1 MLKVDTKTAISTRT
15 QNMIQEIM
23 GLCESGKGN
32 TLPSISGT
40 YWSAY
45 NGVTEWLG
53 YQRGNTESNRLN
65 SLWFG
70 DSANVNKH
78 ALETAVAMA
87 V

>member
-1 MLKVDTKTAISTRT
+1 MN
-15 QNMIQEIM
+15 NMIDEIM

-32 TLPSISGT
+32 ALPSIKNT
-40 YWSAY
+40 LWSSY

-53 YQRGNTESNRLN
+53 YQRGNSENNRLN

-70 DSANVNKH
+70 DCANVNKH
-78 ALETAVAMA
+78 ALETALAMA